1 MLYHLTSLN
10 LPSSIVNFFALM
22 GKIFVF
28 VSSDVSDK
36 VRIIDEHCTGEKGEE
51 YKVIE
56 EVLR

>member
-10 LPSSIVNFFALM
+10 LPPATVNFFSLM

-36 VRIIDEHCTGEKGEE
+36 VRIIDEHCTGEMSQE